1 MLKRKYIIKYSF
13 EFVVIV
19 AGISVSFWLNEVSI
33 GNQNEKERI
42 KVLNSLKM
50 EVNEIQTYC
59 SERLRRWNKD
69 KKILMM
75 FLGSDGQKFNIDS
88 ISNITSSKNSIEF
101 NLIYYRVFEPPMNRY
116 LSIINAGTLKFVK
129 SDKIKE
135 ILSRL
140 HNTYFSYVETT
151 VEYEKILK
159 ENFVS
164 FFATNHSDIII
175 AGSDNSVSFNNY
187 SKMLHKSIN
196 NDKKLKSNLIILDDY
211 LGSKLTFVKLYINIL
226 DELEFELNNSLGI

>member
-1 MLKRKYIIKYSF
+1 MKKKYIIKYSF

-19 AGISVSFWLNEVSI
+19 AGISVSFWLNEISI

-42 KVLNSLKM
+42 KVLNSLNM
-50 EVNEIQTYC
+50 EVDEIQSYC
-59 SERLRRWNKD
+59 DERVNRWNKD
-69 KKILMM
+69 RRILMM
-75 FLGSDGQKFNIDS
+75 FLESSGQNFNVDS
-88 ISNITSSKNSIEF
+88 ISKITTSKSSIEF

-116 LSIINAGTLKFVK
+116 LSIINAGTLKYVK

-140 HNTYFSYVETT
+140 HNTYLSYVETT

-175 AGSDNSVSFNNY
+175 AGSDNKISFDEY
-187 SKMLHKSIN
+187 SLMLYNSIK
-196 NDKKLKSNLIILDDY
+196 NDKKLKSNLIVLDDY
-211 LGSKLTFVKLYINIL
+211 LGSKLTFIKLYINIL
-226 DELEFELNNSLGI
+226 DELEIELNDKLNS

>member
-1 MLKRKYIIKYSF
+1 M
-13 EFVVIV
+13 IV
-19 AGISVSFWLNEVSI
+19 AGISVSFWLNEISI

-42 KVLNSLKM
+42 KVLNSLNM
-50 EVNEIQTYC
+50 EVDEIQSYC
-59 SERLRRWNKD
+59 DERVNRWNKD
-69 KKILMM
+69 RRILMM
-75 FLGSDGQKFNIDS
+75 FLESSGQNFNVDS
-88 ISNITSSKNSIEF
+88 ISKITTSKSSIEF

-116 LSIINAGTLKFVK
+116 LSIINAGTLKYVK

-140 HNTYFSYVETT
+140 HNTYLSYVETT

-175 AGSDNSVSFNNY
+175 AGSDNKISFDEY
-187 SKMLHKSIN
+187 SLMLYNSIK
-196 NDKKLKSNLIILDDY
+196 NDKKLKSNLIVLDDY
-211 LGSKLTFVKLYINIL
+211 LGSKLTFIKLYINIL
-226 DELEFELNNSLGI
+226 DELEIELNDKLNS

>member
-1 MLKRKYIIKYSF
+1 MKKKYIIKYSF

-19 AGISVSFWLNEVSI
+19 AGISVSFWLNEISI

-42 KVLNSLKM
+42 KVLNSLNM
-50 EVNEIQTYC
+50 EVDEIQSYC
-59 SERLRRWNKD
+59 DERVNRWNKD
-69 KKILMM
+69 RRILMM
-75 FLGSDGQKFNIDS
+75 FLESSGQNFNVDS
-88 ISNITSSKNSIEF
+88 ISKITTSKSSIEF

-116 LSIINAGTLKFVK
+116 LSIINAGTLKYVK

-140 HNTYFSYVETT
+140 HNTYLSYVETT

-175 AGSDNSVSFNNY
+175 AGSDNKISFDEY
-187 SKMLHKSIN
+187 SLMLYNSIK
-196 NDKKLKSNLIILDDY
+196 NDKKLKSNLIVLDDY
-211 LGSKLTFVKLYINIL
+211 LGSKLTFIKLYINIL
-226 DELEFELNNSLGI
+226 DELKIELNDKLNS

>member
-1 MLKRKYIIKYSF
+1 MKKKYIIKYSF

-19 AGISVSFWLNEVSI
+19 AGISVSFWLNEISI

-42 KVLNSLKM
+42 KVLNSLNM
-50 EVNEIQTYC
+50 EVDEIQSYC
-59 SERLRRWNKD
+59 DERVNRWNKD
-69 KKILMM
+69 RRILMM
-75 FLGSDGQKFNIDS
+75 FLESSGQNFNVDS
-88 ISNITSSKNSIEF
+88 ISKITTSKSSIEF

-116 LSIINAGTLKFVK
+116 LSIINAGTLKYVK

-175 AGSDNSVSFNNY
+175 AGSDNKISFDEY
-187 SKMLHKSIN
+187 SLMLYNSIKK
-196 NDKKLKSNLIILDDY
+196 DKKLKSNLIVLDDY
-211 LGSKLTFVKLYINIL
+211 LGSKLTFIKLYINIL
-226 DELEFELNNSLGI
+226 DELKFELTDKLNS

>member
-1 MLKRKYIIKYSF
+1 MKKKYIIKYSF

-19 AGISVSFWLNEVSI
+19 AGISVSFWLNEISI

-42 KVLNSLKM
+42 KVLNSLNM
-50 EVNEIQTYC
+50 EVDEIQSYC
-59 SERLRRWNKD
+59 DERVNRWNKD
-69 KKILMM
+69 RKILMM
-75 FLGSDGQKFNIDS
+75 FLESSGQNFNVDS
-88 ISNITSSKNSIEF
+88 ISKITTSKSSIEF

-116 LSIINAGTLKFVK
+116 LSIINAGTLKYVK

-140 HNTYFSYVETT
+140 HNTYYSYVETT

-175 AGSDNSVSFNNY
+175 AGSDNKISFDEY
-187 SKMLHKSIN
+187 SLMLYNSIKK
-196 NDKKLKSNLIILDDY
+196 DKKLKSNLIVLDDY
-211 LGSKLTFVKLYINIL
+211 LGSKLTFIKLYINIL
-226 DELEFELNNSLGI
+226 DELKFELTNKLNS

>member
-1 MLKRKYIIKYSF
+1 M
-13 EFVVIV
+13 IV
-19 AGISVSFWLNEVSI
+19 AGISVSFWLNEISI

-42 KVLNSLKM
+42 KVLNSLNM
-50 EVNEIQTYC
+50 EVDEIQSYC
-59 SERLRRWNKD
+59 DERVSRWNKD
-69 KKILMM
+69 RRILMM
-75 FLGSDGQKFNIDS
+75 FLESSGQNFNVDS
-88 ISNITSSKNSIEF
+88 ISKITTSKSSIEF

-116 LSIINAGTLKFVK
+116 LSIINAGTLKYVQ

-140 HNTYFSYVETT
+140 HNTYLSYVETT

-175 AGSDNSVSFNNY
+175 AGSDNKISFDEY
-187 SKMLHKSIN
+187 SLMLYNSIK
-196 NDKKLKSNLIILDDY
+196 NDKKLKSNLIVLDDY
-211 LGSKLTFVKLYINIL
+211 LGSKLTFIKLYINIL
-226 DELEFELNNSLGI
+226 DELEIELNDKLNS

>member
-1 MLKRKYIIKYSF
+1 MKKKYIIKYSF

-19 AGISVSFWLNEVSI
+19 AGISVSFWLNEISI

-42 KVLNSLKM
+42 KVLNSLNM
-50 EVNEIQTYC
+50 EVNEIQSYC
-59 SERLRRWNKD
+59 DERVNRWNKD
-69 KKILMM
+69 RRILMM
-75 FLGSDGQKFNIDS
+75 FLESSGQNFNVDS
-88 ISNITSSKNSIEF
+88 ISKITTSKSSIEF

-116 LSIINAGTLKFVK
+116 LSIINAGTLKYVK

-140 HNTYFSYVETT
+140 HNTYLSYVETT

-175 AGSDNSVSFNNY
+175 AGSDNKISFDEY
-187 SKMLHKSIN
+187 SLMLYNSIK
-196 NDKKLKSNLIILDDY
+196 NDKKLKSNLIVLDDY
-211 LGSKLTFVKLYINIL
+211 LGSKLTFIKLYINIL
-226 DELEFELNNSLGI
+226 DELEIELNDKLNS

>member
-1 MLKRKYIIKYSF
+1 M
-13 EFVVIV
+13 IV
-19 AGISVSFWLNEVSI
+19 AGISVSFWLNEISI

-42 KVLNSLKM
+42 KVLNSLNM
-50 EVNEIQTYC
+50 EVDEIQSYC
-59 SERLRRWNKD
+59 DERVNRWNKD
-69 KKILMM
+69 RRILMM
-75 FLGSDGQKFNIDS
+75 FLESSGQNFNVDS
-88 ISNITSSKNSIEF
+88 ISKITTSKSSIEF

-116 LSIINAGTLKFVK
+116 LSIINAGTLKYVK

-140 HNTYFSYVETT
+140 HNTYLSYVETT

-175 AGSDNSVSFNNY
+175 AGSDNKISFDEY
-187 SKMLHKSIN
+187 SLMLYNSIN
-196 NDKKLKSNLIILDDY
+196 NDKKLKSNLIVLDDY
-211 LGSKLTFVKLYINIL
+211 LGSKLTFIKLYINIL
-226 DELEFELNNSLGI
+226 DELKIELNDKLNS

>member
-1 MLKRKYIIKYSF
+1 M
-13 EFVVIV
+13 IV
-19 AGISVSFWLNEVSI
+19 AGISVSFWLNEISI

-42 KVLNSLKM
+42 KVLNSLNM
-50 EVNEIQTYC
+50 EVDEIQSYC
-59 SERLRRWNKD
+59 DERVNRWNKD
-69 KKILMM
+69 RRILMM
-75 FLGSDGQKFNIDS
+75 FLESSGQNFNVDS
-88 ISNITSSKNSIEF
+88 ISKITTSKSSIEF

-116 LSIINAGTLKFVK
+116 LSIINAGTLKYVK

-140 HNTYFSYVETT
+140 HNTYLSYVETT

-175 AGSDNSVSFNNY
+175 AGSDNKISFDEY
-187 SKMLHKSIN
+187 SLMLYNSIK
-196 NDKKLKSNLIILDDY
+196 NDKKLKSNLIVLDDY
-211 LGSKLTFVKLYINIL
+211 LGSKLTFIKLYINIL
-226 DELEFELNNSLGI
+226 DELKTELNDKLNS

>member
-1 MLKRKYIIKYSF
+1 M
-13 EFVVIV
+13 IV
-19 AGISVSFWLNEVSI
+19 AGISVSFWLNEISI

-42 KVLNSLKM
+42 KVLNSLNM
-50 EVNEIQTYC
+50 EVDEIQSYC
-59 SERLRRWNKD
+59 DERLNRWNKD
-69 KKILMM
+69 RRILMM
-75 FLGSDGQKFNIDS
+75 FLESSGQNFDVDS
-88 ISNITSSKNSIEF
+88 ISKITTSKSSIEF

-116 LSIINAGTLKFVK
+116 LSIINAGTLKYVK

-175 AGSDNSVSFNNY
+175 AGSDNKISFDEY
-187 SKMLHKSIN
+187 SLMLYNSIKK
-196 NDKKLKSNLIILDDY
+196 DKKLKSNLIVLDDY
-211 LGSKLTFVKLYINIL
+211 LGSKLTFIKLYINIL
-226 DELEFELNNSLGI
+226 DELKFELTNNLNS

>member
-1 MLKRKYIIKYSF
+1 M
-13 EFVVIV
+13 IV
-19 AGISVSFWLNEVSI
+19 AGISVSFWLNEISI

-42 KVLNSLKM
+42 KVLNSLNM
-50 EVNEIQTYC
+50 EVDEIQSYC
-59 SERLRRWNKD
+59 DERLNRWNKD
-69 KKILMM
+69 RRILMM
-75 FLGSDGQKFNIDS
+75 FLESSGQNFNVDS
-88 ISNITSSKNSIEF
+88 ISKITTSKSSIEF

-116 LSIINAGTLKFVK
+116 LSIINAGTLKYVK

-175 AGSDNSVSFNNY
+175 AGSDNKISFDEY
-187 SKMLHKSIN
+187 SLMLYNSIKK
-196 NDKKLKSNLIILDDY
+196 DKKLKSNLIVLDDY
-211 LGSKLTFVKLYINIL
+211 LGSKLTFIKLYINIL
-226 DELEFELNNSLGI
+226 DELKFELTNNLNS

>member
-1 MLKRKYIIKYSF
+1 M
-13 EFVVIV
+13 IV
-19 AGISVSFWLNEVSI
+19 AGISVSFWLNEISI

-42 KVLNSLKM
+42 KVLNSLNM
-50 EVNEIQTYC
+50 EVDEIQSYC
-59 SERLRRWNKD
+59 DERVNRWNKD
-69 KKILMM
+69 RRILMM
-75 FLGSDGQKFNIDS
+75 FLESSGQNFNVDS
-88 ISNITSSKNSIEF
+88 ISKITTSKSSIEF

-116 LSIINAGTLKFVK
+116 LSIINAGTLKYVK

-140 HNTYFSYVETT
+140 HNTYLSYVETT

-175 AGSDNSVSFNNY
+175 AGSDNKISFDEY
-187 SKMLHKSIN
+187 SLMLYNSIK
-196 NDKKLKSNLIILDDY
+196 NDKKLKSNLIVLMI
-211 LGSKLTFVKLYINIL
+211 I
-226 DELEFELNNSLGI
+226 

>member
-1 MLKRKYIIKYSF
+1 M
-13 EFVVIV
+13 IV
-19 AGISVSFWLNEVSI
+19 AGISVSFWLNEISI

-42 KVLNSLKM
+42 KVLNSLNM
-50 EVNEIQTYC
+50 EVNEIQSYC
-59 SERLRRWNKD
+59 DERVNRWNKD
-69 KKILMM
+69 RRILMM
-75 FLGSDGQKFNIDS
+75 FLESSGQNFNVDS
-88 ISNITSSKNSIEF
+88 ISKITTSKSSIEF

-116 LSIINAGTLKFVK
+116 LSIINAGTLKYVK

-140 HNTYFSYVETT
+140 HNTYLSYVETT

-175 AGSDNSVSFNNY
+175 AGSDNKISFDEY
-187 SKMLHKSIN
+187 SLMLYNSIK
-196 NDKKLKSNLIILDDY
+196 NDKKLKSNLIVLDDY
-211 LGSKLTFVKLYINIL
+211 LGSKLTFIKLYINIL
-226 DELEFELNNSLGI
+226 DELKIELNDKLNS

>member
-1 MLKRKYIIKYSF
+1 MKKKYIIKYSF

-19 AGISVSFWLNEVSI
+19 AGISVSFWLNEISI

-42 KVLNSLKM
+42 KVLNSLNM
-50 EVNEIQTYC
+50 EVDEIQSYC
-59 SERLRRWNKD
+59 DERVNRWNKD
-69 KKILMM
+69 RKILMM
-75 FLGSDGQKFNIDS
+75 FLESSGQNFNVDS
-88 ISNITSSKNSIEF
+88 ISKITTSKSSIEF

-116 LSIINAGTLKFVK
+116 LSIINAGTLKYVK

-164 FFATNHSDIII
+164 FFATSHSDIII
-175 AGSDNSVSFNNY
+175 AGSDNKISFDEY
-187 SKMLHKSIN
+187 SLMLYNSIKK
-196 NDKKLKSNLIILDDY
+196 DKKLKSNLIVLDDY
-211 LGSKLTFVKLYINIL
+211 LGSKLTFIKLYINIL
-226 DELEFELNNSLGI
+226 DELKFELTNKLNS

>member
-1 MLKRKYIIKYSF
+1 
-13 EFVVIV
+13 VIV
-19 AGISVSFWLNEVSI
+19 AGISVSFWLNEISI

-42 KVLNSLKM
+42 KVLNSLNM
-50 EVNEIQTYC
+50 EVNEIQSYC
-59 SERLRRWNKD
+59 DERVNRWNKD
-69 KKILMM
+69 RRILMM
-75 FLGSDGQKFNIDS
+75 FLESSGQNFNVDS
-88 ISNITSSKNSIEF
+88 ISKITTSKSSIEF

-116 LSIINAGTLKFVK
+116 LSIINAGTLKYVK

-140 HNTYFSYVETT
+140 HNTYLSYVETT

-175 AGSDNSVSFNNY
+175 AGSDNKISFDEY
-187 SKMLHKSIN
+187 SLMLYNSIK
-196 NDKKLKSNLIILDDY
+196 NDKKLKSNLIVLDDY
-211 LGSKLTFVKLYINIL
+211 LGSKLTFIKLYINIL
-226 DELEFELNNSLGI
+226 DELEIELNDKLNS

>member
-1 MLKRKYIIKYSF
+1 M
-13 EFVVIV
+13 IV
-19 AGISVSFWLNEVSI
+19 AGISVSFWLNEISI

-42 KVLNSLKM
+42 KVLNSLNM
-50 EVNEIQTYC
+50 EVDEIQSYC
-59 SERLRRWNKD
+59 DERLNRWNKD
-69 KKILMM
+69 RRILMM
-75 FLGSDGQKFNIDS
+75 FLESSGQNFDVDS
-88 ISNITSSKNSIEF
+88 ISKITTSKSSIEF

-116 LSIINAGTLKFVK
+116 LSIINAGTLKYVK

-175 AGSDNSVSFNNY
+175 AGSDNKISFDEY
-187 SKMLHKSIN
+187 SLMLYNSIKK
-196 NDKKLKSNLIILDDY
+196 DKKLKSNLIVLDDY
-211 LGSKLTFVKLYINIL
+211 LGSKLTFIKLYINIL
-226 DELEFELNNSLGI
+226 DELKFELTNNLKS